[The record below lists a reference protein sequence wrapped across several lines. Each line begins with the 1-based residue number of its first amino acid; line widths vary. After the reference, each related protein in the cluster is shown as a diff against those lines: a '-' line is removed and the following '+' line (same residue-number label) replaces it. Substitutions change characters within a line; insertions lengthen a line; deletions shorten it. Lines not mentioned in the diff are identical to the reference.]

1 MSRIPFSSVGG
12 YAVGSTGQYTIIDS
26 FGNISASGANFSGNI
41 TAPNIVNSLNG
52 ATGSISITSGS
63 NIVVTTTGNLITIGT
78 TGNQGVTPAFVVAM
92 SIAL

>member
-26 FGNISASGANFSGNI
+26 FGNINASGGNFSGNI

-52 ATGSISITSGS
+52 F
-63 NIVVTTTGNLITIGT
+63 TGNISLTAGANIEIQNSGNTITIGAA
-78 TGNQGVTPAFVVAM
+78 GGVTPAFVVAM